1 MLLRPVFVGGM
12 VCSVTHKDLKQEN
25 KMVCSVTHE
34 DLKQENK
41 MVCSVTHEDLKQ
53 ENKNEKNE
61 KKEKEKKILL
71 NTGQENNITQ
81 PKTNKSFSFSSHFP
95 SFFTV

>member
-12 VCSVTHKDLKQEN
+12 VCSVTHKDLKQKKKH
-25 KMVCSVTHE
+25 KMDCSVTH
-34 DLKQENK
+34 KISNK
-41 MVCSVTHEDLKQ
+41 KTMER
-53 ENKNEKNE
+53 
-61 KKEKEKKILL
+61 KKKKRKKKKILL

-81 PKTNKSFSFSSHFP
+81 PKTNKFFSFSSHFP